1 MCRLHPEVSFQEDE
15 AMQLTHG
22 QRSIGDDLNPD
33 FYAGRK
39 LGEIEQALLWSLL
52 QAEPEC
58 PSRVLLDKAAQRQ
71 IVIAVSLRHVNRW
84 RAAWGLNRRQG
95 RPGHADGYRPVA
107 SGAEVVRVTPYVAC
121 VGVHVFAHWLDQQDA
136 FAPVVAHLT
145 QAAQAH
151 KQRHPDDDFALL
163 HHRKSTL
170 LHGFQALFYAPLLG
184 IDRLSEF
191 DTREHPLQTLIGH
204 GYQSSTLSQFLRQ
217 LERVDAAES
226 LMPVLVADRAGS
238 IIYVDGHMIAYWS
251 RQSMHKGKIT
261 MLGRIMAGSQA
272 VIAHDDAGQA
282 VFVAYYPPDIH
293 MSQVIV
299 AYCQQVAEA
308 TGSVVFVI
316 DRAVKAVALAQAFH
330 DQDLGLLC
338 MLDDNEHAGLES
350 FATTLVDTLEDGTRV
365 YSGAWKEDRAGDP
378 RHFVITEP
386 TAAKPLVYWGT
397 PKVKEAL
404 EVTEWPR
411 VYRER
416 NEMQEL
422 GFKRMIDHG
431 GLDINHGRKTIM
443 GPDRHHQ
450 RKKEQL
456 AQSLET
462 AHKRVTKKA
471 EAVTA
476 QQAKVVASET
486 KGHGTRLEQRQ
497 GKLVTLEHEL
507 QDAKGK
513 HAKLAEQVAT
523 LGPAGQ
529 RADRDFRKQTIMTI
543 RTLFLENMLRA
554 FMAVL
559 LATLPIVVSLE
570 QVLGL
575 LFERRGARM
584 ETSSQVI
591 YWVNTAGLSLSNRLL
606 LDKIV
611 EGLSAMDLQDQGK
624 KIRVRLKDM
633 PP

>member
-1 MCRLHPEVSFQEDE
+1 
-15 AMQLTHG
+15 
-22 QRSIGDDLNPD
+22 
-33 FYAGRK
+33 
-39 LGEIEQALLWSLL
+39 
-52 QAEPEC
+52 
-58 PSRVLLDKAAQRQ
+58 
-71 IVIAVSLRHVNRW
+71 
-84 RAAWGLNRRQG
+84 
-95 RPGHADGYRPVA
+95 VA

-163 HHRKSTL
+163 HHRQSTL

-204 GYQSSTLSQFLRQ
+204 GYQSSTLSQFLGQ

-226 LMPVLVADRAGS
+226 LMSVLGADRAGS
-238 IIYVDGHMIAYWS
+238 LIYVDGHMIAYWS

-316 DRAVKAVALAQAFH
+316 DRAVNAVALAQAFH

-350 FATTLVDTLEDGTRV
+350 FETTLVDTLEDGTRV
-365 YSGAWKEDRAGDP
+365 YSGAWQEDRAGDP
-378 RHFVITEP
+378 RHFVIAEP

-397 PKVKEAL
+397 PKVKEAF

-416 NEMQEL
+416 NEIQEL

-462 AHKRVTKKA
+462 AHERVTKKA

-476 QQAKVVASET
+476 QQAKVAASEA

-507 QDAKGK
+507 QDAQGK
-513 HAKLAEQVAT
+513 HAKLAEHVAT

-543 RTLFLENMLRA
+543 RTLFLENMLRT

-611 EGLSAMDLQDQGK
+611 AGLSAMDLQDQGK
-624 KIRVRLKDM
+624 PIYVRLKDM

>member
-1 MCRLHPEVSFQEDE
+1 
-15 AMQLTHG
+15 MQLTHG

-39 LGEIEQALLWSLL
+39 LGEMEQALLWSLL

-416 NEMQEL
+416 NEIQEL

-476 QQAKVVASET
+476 QQAKVAASET

>member
-1 MCRLHPEVSFQEDE
+1 
-15 AMQLTHG
+15 MQLTHG

-204 GYQSSTLSQFLRQ
+204 GYQSSTLSQFLGQ

-226 LMPVLVADRAGS
+226 LMSVLVADRAGS
-238 IIYVDGHMIAYWS
+238 LIYVDGHMIAYWS

-261 MLGRIMAGSQA
+261 MLGRIMAGSHA

-316 DRAVKAVALAQAFH
+316 DRAVNAVALAQAFH

-350 FATTLVDTLEDGTRV
+350 FETTLVDTLEDGTRV
-365 YSGAWKEDRAGDP
+365 YSGAWQEDRAGDP
-378 RHFVITEP
+378 RHFVIAEP

-397 PKVKEAL
+397 PKVKEAF

-462 AHKRVTKKA
+462 AHERVTKKA

-476 QQAKVVASET
+476 QQAKVAASEA

-611 EGLSAMDLQDQGK
+611 EGLSAMDLQDQSK
-624 KIRVRLKDM
+624 QIYIRLKDM

>member
-39 LGEIEQALLWSLL
+39 LGEMEQALLWSLL

-316 DRAVKAVALAQAFH
+316 DRAVNAVALAQAFH

-350 FATTLVDTLEDGTRV
+350 FATTLVDTLEDGMRV

-476 QQAKVVASET
+476 QQAKVAASET

>member
-1 MCRLHPEVSFQEDE
+1 
-15 AMQLTHG
+15 MQLTHG

-39 LGEIEQALLWSLL
+39 LGEMEQALLWSLL

-204 GYQSSTLSQFLRQ
+204 GYQSSTLSQFLGQ

-226 LMPVLVADRAGS
+226 LMSVLVADRAGS
-238 IIYVDGHMIAYWS
+238 LIYVDGHMIAYWS

-316 DRAVKAVALAQAFH
+316 DRAVNAVALAQAFH

-350 FATTLVDTLEDGTRV
+350 FETTLVDTLEDGTRV
-365 YSGAWKEDRAGDP
+365 YSGAWQEDRAGDP
-378 RHFVITEP
+378 RHFVIAEP

-397 PKVKEAL
+397 PKVKEAF

-416 NEMQEL
+416 NEIQEL

-450 RKKEQL
+450 RKQEHL
-456 AQSLET
+456 AASLET
-462 AHKRVTKKA
+462 AHERVDKKA
-471 EAVTA
+471 EAVKS
-476 QQAKVVASET
+476 QQAKVAESEA
-486 KGHGTRLEQRQ
+486 KGHSRRLEQRQ
-497 GKLVTLEHEL
+497 GKLVALEHEL
-507 QDAKGK
+507 KDAKGQQ
-513 HAKLAEQVAT
+513 AKRSEQAAT

-529 RADRDFRKQTIMTI
+529 RADRDFRKQTIMTM

-554 FMAVL
+554 FLAAL
-559 LATLPIVVSLE
+559 LTTLPIQVSLE
-570 QVLGL
+570 QVLRL

-584 ETSSQVI
+584 ETPSQVV
-591 YWVNTAGLSLSNRLL
+591 YWVNTAGLSQSNQRLL
-606 LDKIV
+606 GKIV
-611 EGLSAMDLQDQGK
+611 EGLGAMDLQGHGK
-624 KIRVRLKDM
+624 PIHVRLKDM

>member
-1 MCRLHPEVSFQEDE
+1 
-15 AMQLTHG
+15 MQLTHG

-39 LGEIEQALLWSLL
+39 LGEMEQALLWSLL

-204 GYQSSTLSQFLRQ
+204 GYQSSTLSQFLGQ

-226 LMPVLVADRAGS
+226 LMSVLVADRAGS
-238 IIYVDGHMIAYWS
+238 LIYVDGHMIAYWS

-282 VFVAYYPPDIH
+282 VCVAYYPPDIH

-316 DRAVKAVALAQAFH
+316 DRAVNAVALAQAFH

-350 FATTLVDTLEDGTRV
+350 FETTLVDTLEDGTRV
-365 YSGAWKEDRAGDP
+365 YSGAWQEDRAGDP
-378 RHFVITEP
+378 RHFVIAEP

-397 PKVKEAL
+397 PKVKEAF

-416 NEMQEL
+416 NEIQEL

-443 GPDRHHQ
+443 GPDRHQQ

-462 AHKRVTKKA
+462 AHERVTKKA

-476 QQAKVVASET
+476 QQAKVAASEAQ
-486 KGHGTRLEQRQ
+486 GHGTRLAQRQ

-513 HAKLAEQVAT
+513 HVKLAEQVAT

-611 EGLSAMDLQDQGK
+611 EGLSAMDLQDQSK
-624 KIRVRLKDM
+624 QIHIRLKDM

>member
-1 MCRLHPEVSFQEDE
+1 
-15 AMQLTHG
+15 MQLTHG

-39 LGEIEQALLWSLL
+39 LGEMEQALLWSLL

-204 GYQSSTLSQFLRQ
+204 GYQSATLSQCLGQ

-226 LMPVLVADRAGS
+226 LMSVLVADRAGS
-238 IIYVDGHMIAYWS
+238 LIYVDGHMIAYWS

-316 DRAVKAVALAQAFH
+316 DRAVNAVALAQAFH

-350 FATTLVDTLEDGTRV
+350 FETTLVDTLEDGTRV
-365 YSGAWKEDRAGDP
+365 YSGAWQEDRAGDP
-378 RHFVITEP
+378 RHFVIAEP

-397 PKVKEAL
+397 PKVKEAF

-416 NEMQEL
+416 NEIQEL

-462 AHKRVTKKA
+462 AHERVTKKA

-476 QQAKVVASET
+476 QQAKVAASEA

-611 EGLSAMDLQDQGK
+611 EGLSTMDLQDQGK
-624 KIRVRLKDM
+624 QIHVRLKDM

>member
-1 MCRLHPEVSFQEDE
+1 
-15 AMQLTHG
+15 MQLTHG
-22 QRSIGDDLNPD
+22 QRSIGDDLKPD

-52 QAEPEC
+52 QAEPDC
-58 PSRVLLDKAAQRQ
+58 PSRVLLNKAAQRQ
-71 IVIAVSLRHVNRW
+71 IVITVSLRHVNRW

-95 RPGHADGYRPVA
+95 RPGHADGYRPMA
-107 SGAEVVRVTPYVAC
+107 SGAAVVRVTPYVAC

-204 GYQSSTLSQFLRQ
+204 GYQSSTLSQFLGQ

-226 LMPVLVADRAGS
+226 LMSVLVGDRAGP

-272 VIAHDDAGQA
+272 VIAHDDAGQG

-293 MSQVIV
+293 LSQVIV

-316 DRAVKAVALAQAFH
+316 DRAVNAVALAQAFH
-330 DQDLGLLC
+330 DQELGLLC

-350 FATTLVDTLEDGTRV
+350 FETTLVDTLEDGTRV

-378 RHFVITEP
+378 RHFVIAEP

-397 PKVKEAL
+397 PQVKAVV

-416 NEMQEL
+416 NEIQEL

-462 AHKRVTKKA
+462 AHERVTKKA

-476 QQAKVVASET
+476 QQAKVAASQA
-486 KGHGTRLEQRQ
+486 KGHGTRLKQRQ
-497 GKLVTLEHEL
+497 GKLVILEHEL

-513 HAKLAEQVAT
+513 HAKLAEQVVT

-575 LFERRGARM
+575 LFARRGARM

-624 KIRVRLKDM
+624 PIHVRLKDM

>member
-39 LGEIEQALLWSLL
+39 LGEMEQALLWSLL

-416 NEMQEL
+416 NEIQEL

-443 GPDRHHQ
+443 GPDRHQQ

>member
-1 MCRLHPEVSFQEDE
+1 
-15 AMQLTHG
+15 MQLTQG
-22 QRSIGDDLNPD
+22 RRTISDDLSPD
-33 FYAGRK
+33 FSAGRK

-52 QAEPEC
+52 QEEPEC

-71 IVIAVSLRHVNRW
+71 IVLAVSLRHVNRW
-84 RAAWGLNRRQG
+84 RATWGLNRRQG

-107 SGAEVVRVTPYVAC
+107 SGAEVVRVTPHVAC
-121 VGVHVFAHWLDQQDA
+121 VGVHVFAHWLDQHEA
-136 FAPVVAHLT
+136 FAPVVAQLT
-145 QAAQAH
+145 QAVEAH
-151 KQRHPDDDFALL
+151 KQAHSGDDFALL
-163 HHRKSTL
+163 HHRESTL

-191 DTREHPLQTLIGH
+191 DTREHPLQTLLGH
-204 GYQSSTLSQFLRQ
+204 GYQSATLRQFLGQ
-217 LERVDAAES
+217 LERVDAAAS
-226 LMPVLVADRAGS
+226 LMPVLVADCTGP
-238 IIYVDGHMIAYWS
+238 IIYVDGHMLAYWS
-251 RQSMHKGKIT
+251 RRSMHKGKIT

-308 TGSVVFVI
+308 AGSVVFVI
-316 DRAVKAVALAQAFH
+316 DRAVNAVALAQAFH

-350 FATTLVDTLEDGTRV
+350 FETTLVDTLEDGTRV
-365 YSGAWKEDRAGDP
+365 YSGAWKEERAGDP
-378 RHFVITEP
+378 RHFVIAEP

-397 PKVKEAL
+397 PKVEEAF

-416 NEMQEL
+416 NAIQEL

-431 GLDINHGRKTIM
+431 GLDINHGRKTIL

-450 RKKEQL
+450 RKQAQL
-456 AQSLET
+456 EQSLET
-462 AHKRVTKKA
+462 AHERVAKKA

-476 QQAKVVASET
+476 QQAKVAESEA

-507 QDAKGK
+507 QDAKGQ
-513 HAKLAEQVAT
+513 HAKLAAHVAT

-559 LATLPIVVSLE
+559 LTALPITVSLE

-575 LFERRGARM
+575 LFARRGARM
-584 ETSSQVI
+584 ETSSQVV

-606 LDKIV
+606 LARIV
-611 EGLSAMDLQDQGK
+611 EGLCAMDLQDQGK
-624 KIRVRLKDM
+624 PIHVRLKDM

>member
-316 DRAVKAVALAQAFH
+316 DRAVNAVALAQAFH

-476 QQAKVVASET
+476 QQAKVAASET

>member
-1 MCRLHPEVSFQEDE
+1 
-15 AMQLTHG
+15 MQLTHG

-39 LGEIEQALLWSLL
+39 LGEMEQALLWSLL

-251 RQSMHKGKIT
+251 RQSMHKGKLT

-476 QQAKVVASET
+476 QQAKVAASET